1 MYIYLS
7 LYVKSC
13 ESQLDSLILWSIP
26 PSRRLIGILLGGQK
40 AKLNRE
46 DLHLPDR
53 LTDYSCVSNAT
64 IYESNFHGYLHILS
78 PVPCLVLMRPLR
90 DERMCYCYIKG

>member
-1 MYIYLS
+1 MS
-7 LYVKSC
+7 LRVKSC
-13 ESQLDSLILWSIP
+13 ESYLDSLILWSIP

-64 IYESNFHGYLHILS
+64 IYESNFHGYLHIPQPRSMLW
-78 PVPCLVLMRPLR
+78 
-90 DERMCYCYIKG
+90 